1 MERETELMSRHFVY
15 ILECKDKT
23 LYTGYTNDLNRRI
36 ENHQQGKG
44 AKYTRGRGP
53 FQLMYSEQYD
63 DKSVAMRR
71 EAEIKKWDKA
81 SKLKLIEKG
90 KKSDGLEAI
99 KLLDT

>member
-1 MERETELMSRHFVY
+1 MEREIGLMSRHYVY

-53 FQLMYSEQYD
+53 FQLMYSEQYE
-63 DKSVAMRR
+63 DKSAAMRR

-90 KKSDGLEAI
+90 KKSDDLEAI

>member
-1 MERETELMSRHFVY
+1 MEREPVLMSRHFVY

-23 LYTGYTNDLNRRI
+23 LYTGYTNDLERRI

-53 FQLMYSEQYD
+53 FQLMYSEEYE
-63 DKSVAMRR
+63 DKSTALRR
-71 EAEIKKWDKA
+71 EAEIKKWDKVT
-81 SKLKLIEKG
+81 KLNLIEKG
-90 KKSDGLEAI
+90 KKSNGLKAI

>member
-1 MERETELMSRHFVY
+1 MSRHFVY

-23 LYTGYTNDLNRRI
+23 LYTGYTNDLKRRI

-53 FQLMYSEQYD
+53 FQLMYLEQYE
-63 DKSVAMRR
+63 DKSTAMRR

-81 SKLKLIEKG
+81 SKLNLIEKG

-99 KLLDT
+99 KLFDT